1 MALPRV
7 TEHFPLPR
15 PARTGKNC
23 GRRGLVASCVD
34 PVLRRFLVAGPTE
47 DHRKTPMCAH
57 FYRRGFDDHERP
69 QHNLT
74 EGDHEITLGRRR
86 RGRRDDRDVDRA
98 EAITA
103 GTDVNWS
110 TIGKDFIT
118 TTPTRVVDTNT
129 GLNGI
134 SGSVA
139 ANHICGVNLSAV
151 TPAGAQGNRVFFS
164 W

>member
-1 MALPRV
+1 M
-7 TEHFPLPR
+7 
-15 PARTGKNC
+15 
-23 GRRGLVASCVD
+23 
-34 PVLRRFLVAGPTE
+34 
-47 DHRKTPMCAH
+47 
-57 FYRRGFDDHERP
+57 
-69 QHNLT
+69 
-74 EGDHEITLGRRR
+74 IT
-86 RGRRDDRDVDRA
+86 RGRSTTLRKVITKSLLVGVVA
-98 EAITA
+98 AGGTIATSTGAQAITA
-103 GTDVNWS
+103 GTDLNWS